1 MTDTFRIEKI
11 SRNLSEVKVL
21 NETQGIV
28 EAYVNSMGI
37 IDSDNDI
44 ITSDAFDRS
53 IENNLPIPVLTQH
66 DQSNVVG
73 KVLSASVVPVSE
85 KEYRLKAVMQMNL
98 ETELGRDAFSNVKGD
113 YLNQYSV
120 GFNMTPESAIMERT
134 ADGQHVRVINNLDW
148 IETSLV
154 VRGASPSTATIS
166 AKSEDDVTPTI
177 ESEPVPD
184 TSDDEPD
191 ASGTEVDVPDE
202 LIEAVKELRKTIQL
216 REIEEIKKEIGE
228 I

>member
-37 IDSDNDI
+37 VDSDNDI
-44 ITSDAFDRS
+44 IASDAFDKS

-120 GFNMTPESAIMERT
+120 GFNMTPESAIMDRT
-134 ADGQHVRVINNLDW
+134 ADGQTVRVINNLDW
-148 IETSLV
+148 VETSLV

-166 AKSEDDVTPTI
+166 AKSDDDVTPTI

-184 TSDDEPD
+184 TSDDESD

-202 LIEAVKELRKTIQL
+202 LIETVKELRKAIQL
-216 REIEEIKKEIGE
+216 REVEEIKKEIGE

>member
-1 MTDTFRIEKI
+1 MTDTFRIDKVQKD
-11 SRNLSEVKVL
+11 LTEVKVL

-37 IDSDNDI
+37 VDSDNDI
-44 ITSDAFDRS
+44 ITQDAFNDS

-66 DQSNVVG
+66 DQSSVVG
-73 KVLSASVVPVSE
+73 KVLSASVVPFSDH
-85 KEYRLKAVMQMNL
+85 EYRLKAVMQMNL
-98 ETELGRDAFSNVKGD
+98 ETEIGRDAFSNIKGD

-134 ADGQHVRVINNLDW
+134 EDGQSVRIINKLDW
-148 IETSLV
+148 VETSLV

-184 TSDDEPD
+184 TSEDDSD

-216 REIEEIKKEIGE
+216 REVEEIKKEIGE
-228 I
+228 M

>member
-134 ADGQHVRVINNLDW
+134 ADGQHVRIINNLDW

-184 TSDDEPD
+184 TSDDKPD

>member
-1 MTDTFRIEKI
+1 M
-11 SRNLSEVKVL
+11 
-21 NETQGIV
+21 
-28 EAYVNSMGI
+28 
-37 IDSDNDI
+37 
-44 ITSDAFDRS
+44 
-53 IENNLPIPVLTQH
+53 
-66 DQSNVVG
+66 VG
-73 KVLSASVVPVSE
+73 KVLSASVVPFSDH
-85 KEYRLKAVMQMNL
+85 EYRLKAVMQMNL
-98 ETELGRDAFSNVKGD
+98 ETEIGRDAFSNIKGD

-134 ADGQHVRVINNLDW
+134 EDGQSVRIINKLDW
-148 IETSLV
+148 VETSLV

-184 TSDDEPD
+184 TSEDDSD

-216 REIEEIKKEIGE
+216 REVE
-228 I
+228 